1 MANKLKIVRNT
12 VSAEDF
18 TNKYIELYQDGLDAE
33 GNTSATLQDVADA
46 LGLTVTN
53 AYQKVRNLNKE
64 LAEAGTGFQLPKLR
78 TNPVGRQARLDI
90 TKIAAMLA
98 ATKARE
104 ALDQLD

>member
-1 MANKLKIVRNT
+1 MANKLKIARNT

-18 TNKYIELYQDGLDAE
+18 TAKYIELYQAGLDAE

-46 LGLTVTN
+46 LGLTLANT
-53 AYQKVRNLNKE
+53 YQKVRNLNKE
-64 LAEAGTGFQLPKLR
+64 LTEAGTGYQLPKLR
-78 TNPVGRQARLDI
+78 TTPAGRQSKLDI
-90 TKIAAMLA
+90 SKIAAMLA

>member
-18 TNKYIELYQDGLDAE
+18 TAKYIELYQAGLDAN

-46 LGLTVTN
+46 LGLSVAN

-64 LAEAGTGFQLPKLR
+64 LTEAGTGYQLPKLR